1 MQRFI
6 TPGCDQDNNATFFLP
21 FHQPVAGHSYAPFPQ
36 QVARANETLP
46 HAQAE
51 QHAGPHYPCQD
62 NSWDPAAF
70 DAYYTGVLQHHG
82 TRTHGSAAFP
92 TTLNTLNDY
101 NLNNPKQTPGGG
113 LHPETGFCN
122 TSLNRLEV
130 GNNLGLAP
138 QLLWS
143 DPLSNTYGYDQPIMP
158 TMNWTQPIPALQSTP
173 AFQPTPAPAVLTAP
187 VPPTTDAAS
196 VRCPKGCAQTF
207 GRNEEMRRH
216 MRKHQVPRYKCPI
229 YDCAMTF
236 YRKDKLQDHAK
247 KGHRGRDVLNIC

>member
-1 MQRFI
+1 M
-6 TPGCDQDNNATFFLP
+6 T
-21 FHQPVAGHSYAPFPQ
+21 VAGHSYASFPQ
-36 QVARANETLP
+36 QVARANEILP

-70 DAYYTGVLQHHG
+70 DAYHTGGLQHHG

-92 TTLNTLNDY
+92 TTLNTLIDY
-101 NLNNPKQTPGGG
+101 NSNNPKQAPGGG
-113 LHPETGFCN
+113 LHPETGFYN
-122 TSLNRLEV
+122 TSLNRLDI

-138 QLLWS
+138 QLLWP

-158 TMNWTQPIPALQSTP
+158 TTDWTQPIS
-173 AFQPTPAPAVLTAP
+173 AFQPNPAPAVLTVP

-196 VRCPKGCAQTF
+196 IRCPEGCPETF

-216 MRKHQVPRYKCPI
+216 MKKHGTPRFKCPI
-229 YDCAMTF
+229 YDCPMTF

-247 KGHRGRDVLNIC
+247 KGHGSRASLNIR